1 MNDDPFLTRARL
13 FSRLRPALEAVCP
26 IVALRIGTLAD
37 RATWGFEAAEAAT
50 PEQMQAALDVL
61 AQFDADAPSIDDV
74 RAECARRLMQLCQAR
89 DAADL
94 SVKIANAQREAA
106 RYLNILVAGNSL
118 ADDQAARRTVLMEL
132 DAAIERLR
140 AKSNALEATSPIP
153 KDFRNDSYWL

>member
-1 MNDDPFLTRARL
+1 MSLDRTKLHA
-13 FSRLRPALEAVCP
+13 AIAAVCP
-26 IVALRIGTLAD
+26 IEGIRIGRADD
-37 RATWGFEAAEAAT
+37 RATWSIQATDAAT

-61 AQFDADAPSIDDV
+61 AAFDPDAPTLDDV
-74 RAECARRLMQLCQAR
+74 RAECQRRMLAICHAR

-106 RYLNILVAGNSL
+106 RYLNILVAGNQL
-118 ADDQAARRTVLMEL
+118 DNDQAARRTILMEL

-153 KDFRNDSYWL
+153 KDFADDKYWL